1 MENAN
6 WVGVDTHK
14 ETLACYTGNK
24 FKEFKTNIVG
34 FKKALEWAGS
44 ANWAIEGAY
53 CFGKPFANFL
63 IKNNCKV
70 YEINPYITKSW
81 RSALSANGNKNDYGD
96 AKVISIFSKNLK
108 LEEISLKTIE
118 LKEKISARDLLVTER
133 TKLINSI
140 KMLTYTRGEKLPF
153 NCLRTKKAV
162 NYLKN
167 SEDTIIRNFGQLI
180 ESLNASINEIEK
192 EIEKLL
198 PKNVLRLTEICGIEK
213 LTAAKIYTETKGKL
227 STKAAFANYCAV
239 APIENSSGK
248 SSKHCINKR
257 GNRILNRIFFQIALC
272 QARCDEKG
280 KAYYEKKLKEG
291 KSPRHARKCLARQLA
306 NVVFKTLKSSEPQ
319 GKH

>member
-1 MENAN
+1 MEYAN

-198 PKNVLRLTEICGIEK
+198 PENVLRLTEICGIEK

-257 GNRILNRIFFQIALC
+257 GNRTLNRIFFQIALC